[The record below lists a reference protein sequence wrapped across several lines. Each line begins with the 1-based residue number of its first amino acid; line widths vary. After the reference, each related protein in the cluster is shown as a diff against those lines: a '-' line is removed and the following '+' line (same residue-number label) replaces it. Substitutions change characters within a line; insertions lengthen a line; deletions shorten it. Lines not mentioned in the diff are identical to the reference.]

1 LGCSRLS
8 TGFQICDKVAKR
20 FTEKGIKLLSKQAHL
35 PYVGPISLWIILF
48 VFAPLVVIL
57 YLSFQTVGPF
67 GQILPAFTLEN
78 YRLLLKPEYLGVILR
93 TFLFAF
99 GTNVLCLLIG
109 YPLAYWIVRY
119 GGRWKIILIFF
130 VIVPSWTCYLIRLYA
145 LKTLFGTAG
154 LINSSLLGL
163 GLISSPLGVLYTPF
177 AVMLGLVYGWLPFMV
192 LPIYASLDGLDPS
205 LYEAAE
211 DLGAN
216 PFSRFFTVI
225 LPLTKGGIYAG
236 TILVFIPA
244 LGEWLVPLL
253 LGGAKV
259 MMAGNLIAYQFIE
272 LGNIPTG
279 SSIAVTLTAVVVLM
293 IYLII
298 KAGGEETFERII

>member
-1 LGCSRLS
+1 MEWSKLS
-8 TGFQICDKVAKR
+8 TGFQNCEKVAKR
-20 FTEKGIKLLSKQAHL
+20 FTEKGIGLLSKQAHL

-48 VFAPLVVIL
+48 VFAPLGVII
-57 YLSFQTVGPF
+57 YFSFLTLGPL
-67 GQILPAFTLEN
+67 GQIIPTFTLEN
-78 YRLLLKPEYLGVILR
+78 YQFVLKPAYWEIFLR

-99 GTNVLCLLIG
+99 MTNIICLLIG

-119 GGRWKIILIFF
+119 GGRWKVALIFL
-130 VIVPSWTCYLIRLYA
+130 VIIPSWTCYLIRLYA
-145 LKTLFGTAG
+145 LKTLTGTAG

-163 GLISSPLGVLYTPF
+163 GLISSPLQVLYTPF

-192 LPIYASLDGLDPS
+192 LPIYASVEGLDPS
-205 LYEAAE
+205 LLEASE

-216 PFSRFFTVI
+216 PFSRFFTVT

-236 TILVFIPA
+236 TILVFIPT

-259 MMAGNLIAYQFIE
+259 MMAGNLVTYYFIE

-279 SSIAVTLTAVVVLM
+279 SSIAAALTAIVVLM
-293 IYLII
+293 IYLAF
-298 KAGGEETFERII
+298 KVGGEEALERVM